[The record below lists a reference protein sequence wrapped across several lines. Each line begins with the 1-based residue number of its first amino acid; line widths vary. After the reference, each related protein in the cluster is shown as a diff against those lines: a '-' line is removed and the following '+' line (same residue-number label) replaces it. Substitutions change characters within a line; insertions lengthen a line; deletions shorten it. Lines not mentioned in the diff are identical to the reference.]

1 MGQSPGE
8 VSIPIGVTI
17 GGNTVDAVVAAT
29 SAAHTAGMQSVW
41 LSQIFSV
48 DALTAL
54 AVAGREVP
62 DIALGTGVVP
72 TYPRHPMMLAAQA
85 RTTQQASN
93 GRLHLGIG
101 LSHKVVIES
110 MLGMSFDK
118 PLRHMREYLSILM
131 PLANGE
137 PSGYAGETLTGH
149 VTLDVPC
156 DPVPVLVAALG
167 EKMLELAGAV
177 SAGTMTWMTGGRTI
191 AEHIVPTINAAAQQA
206 GRPTPRVVVS
216 LPVAVTDDP
225 ASARAT
231 ANDLFAIYGTLPS
244 YRAMLD
250 REGADGPGDV
260 AVVGTEDEVAEQ
272 ISQLATGGATEF
284 VAAPFANLER
294 TTELLASLAAR

>member
-1 MGQSPGE
+1 MGTNNMH
-8 VSIPIGVTI
+8 IGVTI
-17 GGNTVDAVVAAT
+17 GGNTVDAVVDATRAA
-29 SAAHTAGMQSVW
+29 ADAGLDSVW
-41 LSQIFSV
+41 LSQIFSL

-72 TYPRHPMMLAAQA
+72 TYPRHPMMMAAQA
-85 RTTQQASN
+85 RTTQHASG

-118 PLRHMREYLSILM
+118 PLRHMREYLSILV

-137 PSGYAGETLTGH
+137 QASFAGETLTGH
-149 VTLDVPC
+149 VALDVPC

-167 EKMLELAGAV
+167 EKMLELAGATTD
-177 SAGTMTWMTGGRTI
+177 GTMTWMTGARTI
-191 AEHIVPTINAAAQQA
+191 AEHVAPTINAAAAAA
-206 GRPTPRVVVS
+206 GRPAPRVVVS
-216 LPVAVTDDP
+216 LPVAVTDDT
-225 ASARAT
+225 AGARAT
-231 ANDLFAIYGTLPS
+231 ANELFAIYGTLPS

-260 AVVGTEDEVAEQ
+260 AVVGTEDEVRAQ
-272 ISQLATGGATEF
+272 ITALFADGTTEF

-294 TTELLASLAAR
+294 TTALLSEMATSS